1 MHQQNFATANEM
13 TNRLI
18 KLRISQGMSKVAGK
32 AKDLINQLAKETKE
46 TRKTKKIE
54 NEFSFDYEQRLQD

>member
-1 MHQQNFATANEM
+1 MHQQNFATASEM

-54 NEFSFDYEQRLQD
+54 NEFDYEQRLQD